1 MDLELFT
8 FPYFDSQLYRF
19 LIPDFTKKTLRR
31 NVIFSSRL
39 FPLSLLWFLSKFSF
53 FSVFF
58 FSNFFLSRFF
68 FCHVKIGLCMA
79 KSIWLFI
86 CAREADLEGDG
97 NKSVIRFWAK
107 SRFRY
112 VLLLALWCRG
122 GEGWFPVVH
131 YSPRG
136 IGASTTLTLIT
147 VD

>member
-1 MDLELFT
+1 MFTRFWSFHELLT
-8 FPYFDSQLYRF
+8 FPYSDSQLYRF
-19 LIPDFTKKTLRR
+19 LIPDFTKKPSVETS
-31 NVIFSSRL
+31 FSLQVPFPSL
-39 FPLSLLWFLSKFSF
+39 FFDFCPNFPFFQFFFLKF
-53 FSVFF
+53 FS
-58 FSNFFLSRFF
+58 LSFF

-131 YSPRG
+131 YPPGESE
-136 IGASTTLTLIT
+136 L
-147 VD
+147 VQH